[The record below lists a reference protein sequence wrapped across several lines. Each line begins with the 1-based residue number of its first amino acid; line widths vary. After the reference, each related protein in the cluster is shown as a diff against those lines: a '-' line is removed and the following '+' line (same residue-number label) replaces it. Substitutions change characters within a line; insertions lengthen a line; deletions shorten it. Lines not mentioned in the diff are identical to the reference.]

1 MLLSLNF
8 QLFTF
13 NFKLNCM
20 AKKILTVI
28 KLQIP
33 AGQANPA
40 PPVGP
45 ALGQHGLQIQDFCS
59 KFNDASK
66 DRMGDIV
73 PVEITVYEDR
83 TFDFIMK
90 TSPAAILI
98 KKYAKI
104 KKGSGK
110 PNLEKIGSLTKAQVK
125 EIAEIKL
132 PDLNTNDVEQAMK
145 IIEGTARQ
153 MGVEIK

>member
-1 MLLSLNF
+1 MP
-8 QLFTF
+8 
-13 NFKLNCM
+13 
-20 AKKILTVI
+20 KKILTVI

-40 PPVGP
+40 PPIGP
-45 ALGQHGLQIQDFCS
+45 ALGQHGLQIQDFCT
-59 KFNDASK
+59 KFNEASK

-73 PVEITVYEDR
+73 PVEITVFEDR
-83 TFDFIMK
+83 SFDFIMK
-90 TSPAAILI
+90 TSPAAVLI

-110 PNLEKIGSLTKAQVK
+110 TPAEKAGHITKAQLK
-125 EIAEIKL
+125 EIAETKL
-132 PDLNTNDVEQAMK
+132 PDLNTNDVNQAMK

>member
-1 MLLSLNF
+1 
-8 QLFTF
+8 
-13 NFKLNCM
+13 M

>member
-1 MLLSLNF
+1 
-8 QLFTF
+8 
-13 NFKLNCM
+13 M
-20 AKKILTVI
+20 AKKILTLI

-45 ALGQHGLQIQDFCS
+45 ALGQHGIQIQDFCS

-83 TFDFIMK
+83 TFTFIMK
-90 TSPAAILI
+90 TSPAAVLI
-98 KKYAKI
+98 KKAAKI

-110 PNLEKIGSLTKAQVK
+110 PLTEKVATITKAQLK
-125 EIAEIKL
+125 EIAEIKM
-132 PDLNTNDVEQAMK
+132 PDLNTTEVEQAMK

-153 MGVEIK
+153 MGVEVK

>member
-1 MLLSLNF
+1 
-8 QLFTF
+8 
-13 NFKLNCM
+13 M

-33 AGQANPA
+33 AGQAKPA

-45 ALGQHGLQIQDFCS
+45 ALGQHGLQIQDFCT
-59 KFNDASK
+59 KFNEASK

-73 PVEITVYEDR
+73 PVEITVFDDR
-83 TFDFIMK
+83 SFTFIMK
-90 TSPAAILI
+90 TSPAAVLI
-98 KKYAKI
+98 KKYAKL

-110 PNLEKIGSLTKAQVK
+110 ALAEKVGTLTKAQLK

-132 PDLNTNDVEQAMK
+132 PGLNTNDVAQAMK

>member
-1 MLLSLNF
+1 
-8 QLFTF
+8 
-13 NFKLNCM
+13 M
-20 AKKILTVI
+20 AKKIKTVI

-45 ALGQHGLQIQDFCS
+45 ALGQHGLQIQDFCT
-59 KFNDASK
+59 KFNEASK

-83 TFDFIMK
+83 SFDFIMK
-90 TSPAAILI
+90 TPPAAELI

-104 KKGSGK
+104 KGGSGK
-110 PNLEKIGSLTKAQVK
+110 PNLEKVGSLTKAQVK

-132 PDLNTNDVEQAMK
+132 PDLNTDNLEQAMK